1 MNTQTKP
8 PAVASATPGPWI
20 ATKNNSVYG
29 ANQPKNGQ
37 AYRKLIRPAIQTEAE
52 AARYGGTLAEQA
64 ANAHLI
70 AAAPDLLTALEDG
83 RDALMQCV
91 ARYPELAN
99 MVLSANLHMQAALNQ
114 AQS

>member
-8 PAVASATPGPWI
+8 PAVASATPGPWL
-20 ATKNNSVYG
+20 VYTDDE
-29 ANQPKNGQ
+29 AFV
-37 AYRKLIRPAIQTEAE
+37 IRDKAKHARVARTQDFYHPDIQ
-52 AARYGGTLAEQA
+52 R